1 MGDIM
6 YVIKKSGN
14 REKFNGV
21 KLFKSVHNACL
32 SAEMDEKTAKKIS
45 KEIIGEVQKLAK
57 GKKEVKSNV
66 IFSQVKKLLGRHNK
80 ACAFMY
86 ETYRDV
92 S

>member
-1 MGDIM
+1 M
-6 YVIKKSGN
+6 YVIKRTGR

-32 SAEMDEKTAKKIS
+32 SAEMDAKAAKKIS
-45 KEIIGEVQKLAK
+45 KEIMEEIQKLAK

-66 IFSQVKKLLGRHNK
+66 IFNQVKKLLSKHNK
-80 ACAFMY
+80 ECEFMY

>member
-1 MGDIM
+1 M
-6 YVIKKSGN
+6 YVIKRDGRK
-14 REKFNGV
+14 EKFSGV

-32 SAEMDEKTAKKIS
+32 SAEMDDKTAKKIS
-45 KEIIGEVQKLAK
+45 KEIMGEVQKLAK

-66 IFSQVKKLLGRHNK
+66 IFDRVKKLLARHNK
-80 ACAFMY
+80 ECAFMY